1 MEYILNVRSFFVLLY
16 KEVSVKYILRLP
28 HYGNRSFAVA
38 LDDILPPSSPRV
50 QIFTFVQDDTLP
62 SYTRIMESAVR
73 RSPLVYVVRLIEDT
87 RSP

>member
-1 MEYILNVRSFFVLLY
+1 MPCEKNGNGIVARSEESITSMTSY
-16 KEVSVKYILRLP
+16 RLP

-38 LDDILPPSSPRV
+38 LDDILPYSPSRV